1 MALAY
6 DTGYTQRVA
15 GHDEPYPYVN
25 HLLDRLNNE
34 SAVSGALY
42 VALVGLWTAVV
53 ESKHDLPQEMLYTVA
68 EAIAQYE
75 RMHMP

>member
-1 MALAY
+1 M
-6 DTGYTQRVA
+6 V
-15 GHDEPYPYVN
+15 GHDESFTYVN
-25 HLLDRLNNE
+25 HLLDRLNDE
-34 SAVSGALY
+34 SAVSGSLY
-42 VALVGLWTAVV
+42 VALIGLWTAVV